1 MDYLSLAK
9 IRLLEKYS
17 DFIYYQC
24 VNNLTYLQKLA
35 SFQGLEELQSKLK
48 ADKCILKNISN
59 ICYKLMCKEILT
71 VVDTFF
77 SKFQSNLGNNE
88 TGYYIGK

>member
-35 SFQGLEELQSKLK
+35 SFQGFEELQSKLK
-48 ADKCILKNISN
+48 TDKCILKNISN
-59 ICYKLMCKEILT
+59 ICYKLMYKKYQL
-71 VVDTFF
+71 
-77 SKFQSNLGNNE
+77 L
-88 TGYYIGK
+88 